1 MEMIGD
7 RAFGAAEDFGH
18 FSKRA
23 SPFITIGKQRPF
35 VAIEIFKEIRKKNPA
50 FENSLLLAV
59 FPKDISYFLR
69 FPIVDSLTAFEPV
82 FYQILRNLR
91 YPCAGV
97 LIIPE
102 FARLFIDLQISILH
116 GVLDVCPLGK
126 ITISQP
132 VQNFSR
138 LLINLFKGGHTALR
152 QLKNQLA

>member
-1 MEMIGD
+1 MIGD

-18 FSKRA
+18 FPKRA

-59 FPKDISYFLR
+59 FPKDIFYFLR

-91 YPCAGV
+91 YPCACV
-97 LIIPE
+97 LIIP
-102 FARLFIDLQISILH
+102 
-116 GVLDVCPLGK
+116 
-126 ITISQP
+126 
-132 VQNFSR
+132 
-138 LLINLFKGGHTALR
+138 
-152 QLKNQLA
+152 